1 MRSSHPCL
9 RIFYPVRQI
18 TAAVA
23 ALILGTAAC
32 ATQTPDIKPAFID
45 SVDCAGIDRR
55 PLPTEGVDLRWGDR
69 SITLD
74 VEVAVEDQE
83 RQQGLMCRSHVPDG
97 TGMLFERPSISTHG
111 FWMFNTY
118 TSLDLLYFDRGG
130 ATVATARLGPCP
142 RADGEGD
149 DAWRSRCAAEAAPH
163 APGKPYLFVLEL
175 PAGWLESQGVSLDQA
190 VDSVTLARK

>member
-1 MRSSHPCL
+1 ML
-9 RIFYPVRQI
+9 
-18 TAAVA
+18 AA
-23 ALILGTAAC
+23 AAC
-32 ATQTPDIKPAFID
+32 ATQTPLIKPAFID
-45 SVDCAGIDRR
+45 SVDCVGIDRR
-55 PLPTEGVDLRWGDR
+55 PLRTERVDLRWEDR

-97 TGMLFERPSISTHG
+97 TGMLFERQVETTGG

-118 TSLDLLYFDRGG
+118 TPLDLLYLDRRG

-142 RADGEGD
+142 RADAEGD

-175 PAGWLESQGVSLDQA
+175 PAGWLESQGIPLDQA
-190 VDSVTLARK
+190 VNSVTLARK